1 MLKKTSYARFNQGWE
16 IVEILVEISTFAS
29 TRKKTVEKFP
39 LVEIVWKIVEKQAKL
54 CGKTGEIV
62 YFHCGKVE
70 IGKISTF
77 HYF

>member
-39 LVEIVWKIVEKQAKL
+39 LVEIV
-54 CGKTGEIV
+54 
-62 YFHCGKVE
+62 
-70 IGKISTF
+70 
-77 HYF
+77 